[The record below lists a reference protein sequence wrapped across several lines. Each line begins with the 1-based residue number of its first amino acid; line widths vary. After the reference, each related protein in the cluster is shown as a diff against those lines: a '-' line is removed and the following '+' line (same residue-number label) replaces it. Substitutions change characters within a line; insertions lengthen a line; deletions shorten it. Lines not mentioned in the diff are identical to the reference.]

1 MNITVNITLTR
12 KPSASYTLF
21 KGLRHGVNRHF
32 GNQQLPDIRIT
43 WPEIKIKP
51 KHLQA
56 FCRICDIQVERT
68 LPPLYFFSLAYPC
81 MLRLIGQ
88 ASFPFS
94 MFKVLNTRTYTV
106 MYQAISPD
114 RALSVAVTTGA
125 CRHVMKGIEF
135 DLHTGVTAGDD
146 LLWENSSTFFVR
158 GKSINESVVENEDR
172 MPALTG
178 GDTIGTWYLPAK
190 NRFQFGR
197 LSGDSN
203 GLHYNAWYARLS
215 GFERDFAQPLRVAS
229 KCIDMVA
236 SPIHMPLV
244 LDLRYKGPVYYAHQL
259 SLSYQSVSD
268 IHRFDLY
275 CQGNPRPCIC
285 GQMTSGPKM
294 LENHVCS
301 DLVSHLA

>member
-1 MNITVNITLTR
+1 MNTTVNVTLAR
-12 KPSASYTLF
+12 KPSMCYTLF
-21 KGLRHGVNRHF
+21 KGLRRGINRRP
-32 GNQQLPDIRIT
+32 GDQQLPDIRIT
-43 WPEIKIKP
+43 WPEIKISP

-56 FCRICDIQVERT
+56 FCRICDIQVEKT
-68 LPPLYFFSLAYPC
+68 LPSLYPFSLAYPC

-88 ASFPFS
+88 ASFPFP
-94 MFKVLNTRTYTV
+94 MFKVLNTRTHTV

-125 CRHVMKGIEF
+125 CRRVRKGIEF
-135 DLHTGVTAGDD
+135 DLHTGVRAGDD

-158 GKSINESVVENEDR
+158 GKSVNESVVENEDR

-178 GDTIGTWYLPAK
+178 GDTIGAWYLPAK
-190 NRFQFGR
+190 KRFQFGR

-215 GFERDFAQPLRVAS
+215 GFERDFAQPIRVAS
-229 KCIDMVA
+229 KCIDMA
-236 SPIHMPLV
+236 QSPMHMPLV
-244 LDLRYKGPVYYAHQL
+244 LDLRYKGPVYYDHQL
-259 SLSYQSVSD
+259 SLSSQSVDD

-294 LENHVCS
+294 P
-301 DLVSHLA
+301 